1 MSKNVL
7 MGFARKDITPTESVP
22 LRGYGNTSR
31 RMSGPVIDPQYTTC
45 MAFSDG
51 DTTVL
56 LFTSDLTGHGAI
68 ADVFLRPAIS
78 EAVGLPINN
87 IHLSASHNHSAADV
101 DNKEVPSIPRY
112 NEYLKDQLIA
122 AAKEAL
128 ADMAETQIFVTDI
141 QTQGLNFVR
150 HYILEDGTYAGDNF
164 GHFDLSPIKCHE
176 SEADRQLQLVKFVR
190 AGRKDVILANFQG
203 HPHRLGGFH
212 KPEITSDVVGAFRTE
227 MENRTGCLLAYA
239 TGASGNQ
246 NSSSRVKSE
255 MAAETWLDH
264 GRILADYAEEAM
276 KNFRQVSAEGVGIVS
291 LDLDMPINH
300 SMDHLLEEAKKIYAL
315 WLETNDHKL
324 CSDEA
329 VRYGLNSPYHA
340 GAIIRRVEMPAT
352 FDVSI
357 HAIKVGEVGIAVAPV
372 EMFDTLGMSIKERS
386 PFQCTVVATCAN
398 SGKGYLPSQLG
409 WDHGG
414 YSCDTTRFSPGSGE
428 EIADHYV
435 DLLTKLHNA

>member
-1 MSKNVL
+1 MSNNVL

-68 ADVFLRPAIS
+68 AEVFLRPAIS

-164 GHFDLSPIKCHE
+164 GHFDLSPIKCH
-176 SEADRQLQLVKFVR
+176 
-190 AGRKDVILANFQG
+190 
-203 HPHRLGGFH
+203 
-212 KPEITSDVVGAFRTE
+212 
-227 MENRTGCLLAYA
+227 
-239 TGASGNQ
+239 
-246 NSSSRVKSE
+246 
-255 MAAETWLDH
+255 
-264 GRILADYAEEAM
+264 
-276 KNFRQVSAEGVGIVS
+276 
-291 LDLDMPINH
+291 
-300 SMDHLLEEAKKIYAL
+300 
-315 WLETNDHKL
+315 
-324 CSDEA
+324 
-329 VRYGLNSPYHA
+329 
-340 GAIIRRVEMPAT
+340 
-352 FDVSI
+352 
-357 HAIKVGEVGIAVAPV
+357 
-372 EMFDTLGMSIKERS
+372 
-386 PFQCTVVATCAN
+386 
-398 SGKGYLPSQLG
+398 
-409 WDHGG
+409 
-414 YSCDTTRFSPGSGE
+414 
-428 EIADHYV
+428 
-435 DLLTKLHNA
+435 